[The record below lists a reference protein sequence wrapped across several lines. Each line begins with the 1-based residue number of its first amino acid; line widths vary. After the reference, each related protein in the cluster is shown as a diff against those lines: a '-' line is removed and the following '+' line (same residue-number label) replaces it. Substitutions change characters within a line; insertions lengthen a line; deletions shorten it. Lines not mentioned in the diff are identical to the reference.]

1 MQNLQG
7 TLVNDADKLIAL
19 GAHSVAG
26 DIMWKNKVLG
36 SVRNGVFVP
45 TDEGSAV
52 LTQDIEDAVVKTEV
66 RLRPRRPRPE
76 PEPEVVVAAPEPEVV
91 AAKPR
96 PVQNP
101 DVHDLLGDE

>member
-1 MQNLQG
+1 M
-7 TLVNDADKLIAL
+7 NDADKLIAL

-26 DIMWKNKVLG
+26 DIMRKNKVLG
-36 SVRNGVFVP
+36 SVRNGVFIP
-45 TDEGSAV
+45 TDEGSA
-52 LTQDIEDAVVKTEV
+52 LLAQDIEDAVVKPEV

-76 PEPEVVVAAPEPEVV
+76 PEVVVAAPEPEVI